1 MFPPPP
7 PPRGG
12 RRLFGGRGGGGR
24 GSSRPSREK
33 QRRDAL
39 SRQQTARRD
48 FADHARRVVKKTTT
62 TTTTTTPA
70 SEGNADFDEE
80 KEGKRTETD
89 DAMATLETKT
99 REEED
104 DDDSDDDDSDDGG
117 ELQLPEYMTDVP
129 KDLRE
134 HWLCQPK
141 ARGQRCT
148 IIAARGRTSAFDE
161 RGKSMR
167 VMKNNKNN
175 KKNHFQSVLPGGS
188 YGTRGNS
195 ETFCILDCVY
205 GEGIVD
211 WNACTDG
218 DAMEEDGGVDIGG
231 YFVVLDVMAW
241 NGAETYG
248 CDVEFRSF
256 WLQSKFA
263 SEIDS
268 PGVSRDGH
276 EYPMFPAP
284 MFSCATVEDLRQCYE
299 GARMKSF
306 GGYACDGLLFRDKRA
321 SYTPG
326 ERTPLA
332 LLYKDEALCESCEEG
347 TFRREVL
354 ERGCF
359 LKVKGDGS
367 SGELCAADDDTVL
380 VSTRGLQLNPNVA
393 VRSEWEGDRLVPRG
407 TCEKKERRPDAFSA
421 IQFYIACKTNPLT
434 MEEIASCALEQ
445 K

>member
-1 MFPPPP
+1 M
-7 PPRGG
+7 
-12 RRLFGGRGGGGR
+12 
-24 GSSRPSREK
+24 
-33 QRRDAL
+33 
-39 SRQQTARRD
+39 ARRD
-48 FADHARRVVKKTTT
+48 FADHARRGVKKTTT
-62 TTTTTTPA
+62 TTTTTTPV
-70 SEGNADFDEE
+70 SEGNKDLNEEKDALDGDEE
-80 KEGKRTETD
+80 NGERREGKRTETD
-89 DAMATLETKT
+89 DAMATETKT
-99 REEED
+99 REEEEED
-104 DDDSDDDDSDDGG
+104 DDDDDGG

-161 RGKSMR
+161 RGKSIR

-175 KKNHFQSVLPGGS
+175 KKKNHFQSVLPGGS

-211 WNACTDG
+211 GNACTDG

-407 TCEKKERRPDAFSA
+407 TCEKKERCPDAFSA

-434 MEEIASCALEQ
+434 MEEIASCA
-445 K
+445 

>member
-62 TTTTTTPA
+62 TTTTTPA

-99 REEED
+99 REEE
-104 DDDSDDDDSDDGG
+104 DDDDSDDGG

-167 VMKNNKNN
+167 VTKNKKNKK

-205 GEGIVD
+205 GEGTVD
-211 WNACTDG
+211 GNACTDG

-256 WLQSKFA
+256 WLILSWIFVSA
-263 SEIDS
+263 
-268 PGVSRDGH
+268 VSR
-276 EYPMFPAP
+276 EI
-284 MFSCATVEDLRQCYE
+284 S
-299 GARMKSF
+299 
-306 GGYACDGLLFRDKRA
+306 
-321 SYTPG
+321 
-326 ERTPLA
+326 
-332 LLYKDEALCESCEEG
+332 
-347 TFRREVL
+347 
-354 ERGCF
+354 
-359 LKVKGDGS
+359 
-367 SGELCAADDDTVL
+367 
-380 VSTRGLQLNPNVA
+380 A
-393 VRSEWEGDRLVPRG
+393 VRDIGTAARRRLVFDSLFP
-407 TCEKKERRPDAFSA
+407 TTPEAE
-421 IQFYIACKTNPLT
+421 
-434 MEEIASCALEQ
+434 
-445 K
+445 

>member
-48 FADHARRVVKKTTT
+48 FADHARRVVKKTTTTT

-167 VMKNNKNN
+167 VTKNKKNNK

-380 VSTRGLQLNPNVA
+380 VSTRGLQLSPNVA

-434 MEEIASCALEQ
+434 IEEIASCA
-445 K
+445 